1 MSSGIDRQPPV
12 CCYAKHANFLTMRLQ
27 SFRGFWKMVNVITLT
42 SPVNA
47 STALHL
53 PKKDKQLLT
62 SCPHGQRLPEAPGMR
77 QGPDHHYFSSSKDH
91 ITEPI

>member
-62 SCPHGQRLPEAPGMR
+62 SCLLYWQIRLTQPAWA
-77 QGPDHHYFSSSKDH
+77 
-91 ITEPI
+91 TAA